1 MKNLTLKFM
10 SSVLAGLVFCII
22 FNSSVVQANSLER
35 SIEGTW
41 QTVVTPVNCQT
52 GVPVAPAFPGILSFE
67 KGGTLA
73 GTSAPVTAA
82 FGIWQAD
89 QGSQN
94 YSFSF
99 TNFRYDA
106 AGVLIGSQVVRQTLV
121 LDPSGNDFTSSGT
134 VQLLNLSGVVVGSG
148 CAISTGTRFQ

>member
-1 MKNLTLKFM
+1 MKYSMLKSM
-10 SSVLAGLVFCII
+10 STVLAGFIFCVT
-22 FNSSVVQANSLER
+22 FSSSAVQANSLER

-41 QTVVTPVNCQT
+41 RTVVTPVNCQT
-52 GVPVAPAFPGILSFE
+52 GVPVAPPFPGILSFE

-89 QGSQN
+89 QGSQS

-134 VQLLNLSGVVVGSG
+134 VQLLNLGGVVIGSG
-148 CAISTGTRFQ
+148 CAISTATRFQ

>member
-1 MKNLTLKFM
+1 MKNSVLKLT
-10 SSVLAGLVFCII
+10 SSVLAGFVFCVI
-22 FNSSVVQANSLER
+22 FSSSVVQANSLER

-41 QTVVTPVNCQT
+41 QTVVTPINCQT
-52 GVPVAPAFPGILSFE
+52 GVPVAPPFPGILSFE

-89 QGSQN
+89 EGSQN
-94 YSFSF
+94 YRFSF
-99 TNFRYDA
+99 TNFRYDV

-121 LDPSGNDFTSSGT
+121 LDFSSNEFTSSGT
-134 VQLLNLSGVVVGSG
+134 VQLLNLSGNVIGSG